1 MPAPSP
7 LSLSLSLA
15 DRIRTLQPNDRRG
28 QAKTKPLEE
37 AREMLKGSRLDLD
50 AEDKPSPTSTIW
62 KFKEQP
68 GWK

>member
-1 MPAPSP
+1 LPAPSP
-7 LSLSLSLA
+7 FSLA